1 MTRGAA
7 AATANSFVN
16 VLRGTTYTGLAGLF
30 VKLHTGDPGAAGTSN
45 ASVVTTRN
53 ALTLN
58 AASGGAAT
66 LSSLAA
72 YAMTATESITDV
84 SLWDAPSGG
93 NFIASGQL
101 TAQRDVNNGDN
112 LTFNTFTVSIAPVA
126 A

>member
-7 AATANSFVN
+7 TTTANGFVN

-66 LSSLAA
+66 LASLAG
-72 YAMTATESITDV
+72 YSMTATESITDV
-84 SLWDAPSGG
+84 SLWDASSGG
-93 NFIASGQL
+93 NFIASAQM
-101 TAQRDVNNGDN
+101 TAQRDVNNGDT